1 MEVAGAMAALL
12 EEAVPQEAAAAMAL
26 EAAVAVALE
35 AAAPLEAALD
45 VAEALTAALRWLR
58 RPSEGGGSARGSG
71 GGAGGSGGGA
81 GGSGG
86 ARGEGGGGADGDDSA
101 GATLA
106 CWRDAGASWSAT
118 GLQVQVRVGQR
129 SVGSVAPSGGRTIGT
144 SVRGQ
149 DPPQPAAGEAKFH
162 T

>member
-58 RPSEGGGSARGSG
+58 RPSEGGGSAR
-71 GGAGGSGGGA
+71 GSGGGA